1 MNYRDPQLQARLA
14 SDYVSGARR
23 GAARRRFEG
32 LMAADAA
39 LRREVREWQDDI
51 FPLALSLPPQA
62 PPGRVWRA
70 IRARL
75 RGNISPFTW
84 GWNGVYSWRALSG
97 TLAAAVMVSAIVF
110 PMQLERAVREER
122 MAVLQTPQARA
133 AVVIRAD
140 SRGALRARA
149 LEDLAPTVRDHSF
162 ELWALRPGQ
171 APQSLGLVAA
181 AGATALAGKGAL
193 SGVDQ
198 LAITLE
204 PPGGSPD
211 GKPTGPIVMSGKL
224 LEI

>member
-1 MNYRDPQLQARLA
+1 MNYREPQLQAKLA
-14 SDYVSGARR
+14 ADYVSGAMR

-32 LMAADAA
+32 LMMADAT

-51 FPLALSLPPQA
+51 YPLALALPPQA

-75 RGNISPFTW
+75 RGNASPFTW

-97 TLAAAVMVSAIVF
+97 ALAAAVLVSGIVF
-110 PMQLERAVREER
+110 PMQLEQAVREER
-122 MAVLQTPQARA
+122 MAVLQTPEAHA
-133 AVVIRAD
+133 AVLVRAD

-149 LEDLAPTVRDHSF
+149 LEDLASTARDHAF
-162 ELWALRPGQ
+162 ELWALRPGVP
-171 APQSLGLVAA
+171 PQSLGLVAA
-181 AGATALAGKGAL
+181 AGATALAGKGVL

-204 PPGGSPD
+204 PPGGSPS